1 MESQSMIT
9 QKLHN
14 DVLVLV
20 DWVHWARGLAG
31 GPLYCDEISLLDV
44 CNRIANDGRI
54 EEVLAQYAPRL
65 CDETHATVQP
75 CEVDAR
81 ETPPRMERDEVL
93 NKDAACDLSRAHKI
107 VESWP
112 ERKRETADQI
122 LRPSAS
128 PEIVAR
134 LERDDEFYHDM
145 SRQSD
150 R

>member
-1 MESQSMIT
+1 METQSMIT
-9 QKLHN
+9 QKLHD
-14 DVLVLV
+14 DVLALV
-20 DWVHWARGLAG
+20 DWVHWARGFAG
-31 GPLYCDEISLLDV
+31 GALYCDEISPLDV
-44 CNRIANDGRI
+44 CNRIANDGRV
-54 EEVLAQYAPRL
+54 EEVLARYAPRL
-65 CDETHATVQP
+65 DELPVQP
-75 CEVDAR
+75 REVDAQ

-112 ERKRETADQI
+112 ERKREMADQI